1 MSDVTDPEVRS
12 KSKETEQD
20 SREGIFNY
28 EFTFCSGGYAK
39 NKQTPSLNNLL
50 NYKVI

>member
-28 EFTFCSGGYAK
+28 EFTFMFRRLCQK
-39 NKQTPSLNNLL
+39 
-50 NYKVI
+50 

>member
-12 KSKETEQD
+12 KSNETEQD

-28 EFTFCSGGYAK
+28 ESTFMIRRLCIKTFKHHY
-39 NKQTPSLNNLL
+39 
-50 NYKVI
+50 